1 MGKDEHGA
9 FDAGCLGGGWVCEGQ
24 STLLASN
31 RNIVGYSIAFQIVLN
46 GWAKKHIVLQQ
57 CITNFFPV
65 KLEWNQV
72 VLMHNHNL
80 TRWSLI
86 VTEGH

>member
-1 MGKDEHGA
+1 MGKDENGG

-46 GWAKKHIVLQQ
+46 GWAKNTFCCNSALQISFQ
-57 CITNFFPV
+57 SS
-65 KLEWNQV
+65 WNGQ
-72 VLMHNHNL
+72 
-80 TRWSLI
+80 
-86 VTEGH
+86 